1 MFEKK
6 KHAKIQVPPGSLASR
21 IREVRKMDDFDK
33 PSVGGQP
40 HISSALP
47 QAFRYSVRQIDRE
60 ERTRSNKGG
69 GRTVFRVGVCIY
81 GHHWYFVYKYRRHD
95 RQVQVHMHNMAINMH
110 KSVSKQSIM
119 YAR

>member
-1 MFEKK
+1 
-6 KHAKIQVPPGSLASR
+6 
-21 IREVRKMDDFDK
+21 MDDFDK

-40 HISSALP
+40 HITSALLP
-47 QAFRYSVRQIDRE
+47 LFRYPVRQIDRE

-81 GHHWYFVYKYRRHD
+81 GYLYIYRRHD